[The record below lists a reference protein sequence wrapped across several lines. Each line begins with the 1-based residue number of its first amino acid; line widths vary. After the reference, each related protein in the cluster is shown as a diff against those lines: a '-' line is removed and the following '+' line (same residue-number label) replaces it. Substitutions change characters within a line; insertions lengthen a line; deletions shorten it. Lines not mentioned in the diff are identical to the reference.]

1 MAPKKMIMPKSL
13 PNKNDIYSPIELN
26 SKKNPLNSLKNLI
39 ISFIVIVLSYL
50 GAKIV
55 QIEQKTKFNLSFLE
69 MQPARLCR
77 FYQAKRLKESSTC

>member
-1 MAPKKMIMPKSL
+1 M
-13 PNKNDIYSPIELN
+13 N
-26 SKKNPLNSLKNLI
+26 STECPFL
-39 ISFIVIVLSYL
+39 FVLSYL

-55 QIEQKTKFNLSFLE
+55 QIEQKTKFYLSFFE